1 MTDFLNKKHLVWF
14 TICLLIYCKYE
25 MQIFAIHSWANT
37 YAITTQSNLFLFI
50 LSVPSATHPGA
61 HQIHQ

>member
-1 MTDFLNKKHLVWF
+1 MK
-14 TICLLIYCKYE
+14 YCKYE

-50 LSVPSATHPGA
+50 LSVPSATHLGA
-61 HQIHQ
+61 HQMHK